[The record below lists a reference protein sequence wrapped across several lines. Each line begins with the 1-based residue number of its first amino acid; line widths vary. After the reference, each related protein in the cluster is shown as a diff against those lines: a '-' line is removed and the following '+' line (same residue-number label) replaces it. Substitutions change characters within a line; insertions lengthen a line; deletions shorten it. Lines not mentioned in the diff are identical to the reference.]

1 MLAAR
6 RTERV
11 MGRIMFL
18 TISIKT
24 MKGIKVEGV
33 PKGTRWAKKWSRLLD
48 RLKMINLIHK
58 GKARE
63 RVTARCLV
71 AVKEKD
77 NNPMVLLK
85 IIKIKIEKNKIILI
99 FLDFNSVENSL
110 IIAEV
115 IKLNNSLKG
124 EDKIQ

>member
-1 MLAAR
+1 
-6 RTERV
+6 
-11 MGRIMFL
+11 
-18 TISIKT
+18 
-24 MKGIKVEGV
+24 
-33 PKGTRWAKKWSRLLD
+33 
-48 RLKMINLIHK
+48 MINLIHK